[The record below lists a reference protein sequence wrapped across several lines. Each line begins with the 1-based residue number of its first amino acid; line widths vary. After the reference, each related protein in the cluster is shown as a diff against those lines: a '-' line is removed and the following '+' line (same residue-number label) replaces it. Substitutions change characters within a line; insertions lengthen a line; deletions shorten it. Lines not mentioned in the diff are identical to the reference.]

1 MVDSPPVNR
10 VIVVVGMHRGGT
22 SATTLALRALGVELG
37 DDLLA
42 ADPDQNPIGFFEDN
56 PLLEVSEQV
65 LQVLDM
71 KWDTP
76 RVIPPQAWN
85 NPVLGALAVKASASI
100 RDRFDEFPVWGF
112 KNPRTARL
120 LPFWKTVFQRCER
133 EASYVIA
140 LRNPISIATSLRRRN
155 QIAPARAH
163 LLWLLHMAEAVVHT
177 RGESRVVVDYDEL
190 LLDPRTE
197 FRRIAGALSLPFPDT
212 NAIALLEAESALDT
226 DHRRTQFDPADLE
239 IDHDVSELSREAF
252 TLLQSWSRDDPKTT
266 PAGIDDRLGELLGRV
281 HSLEPVL
288 RDLAET
294 DRARI
299 EATTAVEAQRT
310 ALAGMTAERERLNS
324 ERAQLATDL
333 HEQINHREAE
343 RVRMDALVNHSTQNE
358 RALHEAK
365 TQTAKAEL
373 RAEQL
378 GMDHELQRARADK
391 LESERAGLQHSL
403 AKTKV
408 TSERERAGFA
418 EQIARLSTSVEE
430 ERTRT
435 EDLTLELGDRNATI
449 QTLGRNLDQLGTE
462 HEHITAVLSE
472 ERAQRRAW
480 VRQQATI
487 LTREFTGSVDAMA
500 VTRQWRL
507 AARIQQG
514 LSRAKLRPWI
524 NGMDQLQ
531 ALSHTLHA
539 AAHADPMDVKQLSV
553 LARNVKQTF
562 HELSTSTSF
571 QFARALSRLAYLPL
585 RQTRPEGPFEF
596 VRNRISELHFHLS
609 HLADLPDV
617 PREAQTSRKPTSPTV
632 DVVIPVYRAPKETLR
647 CLDSVLASRNRT
659 QMEIIV
665 IDDASSHRALTK
677 ALEALER
684 LGQITLLRNEQ
695 NLGFPGTANRG
706 LMLHPDRDVVLLN
719 SDTIVHGDWLDR
731 LRRSATSDWR
741 IATVTPF
748 SNNAEICSYPV
759 LCRPDPMPSAS
770 ELAELDDAAAQ
781 ANDGLVVTL
790 PTAVGFCM
798 YVRRE
803 VLLEIGGFDTE
814 RFGRG
819 YGEENDFCLRAR
831 RQGYRNVLAGDVFVG
846 HEGGASFTHEK
857 QQLIDE
863 GLAEL
868 DQLYPD
874 YRSEINDFLERDPV
888 RRLRRRIDVGRAR
901 RNEPAG
907 ILMVNHSR
915 GGGTSQHVTEL
926 ATTLEAEGTAV
937 WTLQP
942 NIDGSASLGRFDGPD
957 SENLIF
963 KLPDEMDGLIETA
976 RNAGVQHIHFHHLLG
991 FDPSVR
997 EIPAALSCEFDI
1009 TLHDFMVVCP
1019 RIHLIGGQGKFCGLP
1034 DAETCTNCVK
1044 CNGSEA
1050 GFEVDVEAWRAE
1062 HQEWLLGARRVFV
1075 PSQDTKEWLEPKLDG
1090 ITLSVRPHAERFNRP
1105 APPAKRGGRKTK
1117 RRRVAV
1123 IGAIG
1128 THKGS
1133 ELLHACAL
1141 DAERR
1146 DLALEFHLVGFSDRD
1161 DLLRD
1166 TGRVSITGAYAQ
1178 GDLPDLLRNARC
1190 DLAFLPS
1197 IWPETYCY
1205 TLSAAFS
1212 AGLFSVALDLGA
1224 IAERIRKADWGDLL
1238 PADSDASAIND
1249 RLIAVS
1255 PSPLPSHCSMESLVT
1270 NYGSALAD
1278 YYDDLTLER

>member
-1 MVDSPPVNR
+1 M
-10 VIVVVGMHRGGT
+10 
-22 SATTLALRALGVELG
+22 
-37 DDLLA
+37 
-42 ADPDQNPIGFFEDN
+42 
-56 PLLEVSEQV
+56 
-65 LQVLDM
+65 
-71 KWDTP
+71 
-76 RVIPPQAWN
+76 
-85 NPVLGALAVKASASI
+85 
-100 RDRFDEFPVWGF
+100 
-112 KNPRTARL
+112 
-120 LPFWKTVFQRCER
+120 
-133 EASYVIA
+133 
-140 LRNPISIATSLRRRN
+140 
-155 QIAPARAH
+155 
-163 LLWLLHMAEAVVHT
+163 
-177 RGESRVVVDYDEL
+177 
-190 LLDPRTE
+190 
-197 FRRIAGALSLPFPDT
+197 
-212 NAIALLEAESALDT
+212 
-226 DHRRTQFDPADLE
+226 
-239 IDHDVSELSREAF
+239 
-252 TLLQSWSRDDPKTT
+252 
-266 PAGIDDRLGELLGRV
+266 
-281 HSLEPVL
+281 
-288 RDLAET
+288 
-294 DRARI
+294 
-299 EATTAVEAQRT
+299 
-310 ALAGMTAERERLNS
+310 
-324 ERAQLATDL
+324 
-333 HEQINHREAE
+333 
-343 RVRMDALVNHSTQNE
+343 
-358 RALHEAK
+358 
-365 TQTAKAEL
+365 
-373 RAEQL
+373 
-378 GMDHELQRARADK
+378 
-391 LESERAGLQHSL
+391 
-403 AKTKV
+403 
-408 TSERERAGFA
+408 
-418 EQIARLSTSVEE
+418 
-430 ERTRT
+430 
-435 EDLTLELGDRNATI
+435 LT
-449 QTLGRNLDQLGTE
+449 
-462 HEHITAVLSE
+462 E
-472 ERAQRRAW
+472 ERAQRRAS
-480 VRQQATI
+480 VRQQATL
-487 LTREFTGSVDAMA
+487 LTREFTASVDAMA

-531 ALSHTLHA
+531 ALSHALLA
-539 AAHADPMDVKQLSV
+539 AAHAEPMDLKQLSA
-553 LARNVKQTF
+553 LARSVKQTF
-562 HELSTSTSF
+562 NELSTSTSF

-585 RQTRPEGPFEF
+585 RRTRPEGPFEF
-596 VRNRISELHFHLS
+596 VRNRISELHFLLS
-609 HLADLPDV
+609 HLADLPEV
-617 PREAQTSRKPTSPTV
+617 PGEAEIPRKPTDPTV

-647 CLDSVLASRNRT
+647 CLDSVLASSNRT

-684 LGQITLLRNEQ
+684 LGKITLLRNEQ

-719 SDTIVHGDWLDR
+719 SDTVVHGDWLDR

-770 ELAELDDAAAQ
+770 ELAELDDAAAR
-781 ANDGLVVTL
+781 ANNGLVVTL

-831 RQGYRNVLAGDVFVG
+831 RHGYRNVLAGDVFVG

-874 YRSEINDFLERDPV
+874 YRSEINNFLERDPV

-915 GGGTSQHVTEL
+915 GGGTSQHVTKL

-942 NIDGSASLGRFDGPD
+942 NIDGSTSFGRFDGPD

-976 RNAGVQHIHFHHLLG
+976 MNAGVQHIHFHHLLG

-997 EIPAALSCEFDI
+997 KIPAALSCEFDI

-1019 RIHLIGGQGKFCGLP
+1019 RIHLIGDQGKFCGLP
-1034 DAETCTNCVK
+1034 DAETCTHCVK
-1044 CNGSEA
+1044 RNGSEV

-1090 ITLSVRPHAERFNRP
+1090 ITLSVRPHAEHFSRP
-1105 APPAKRGGRKTK
+1105 APPAKRGRRKTK

-1128 THKGS
+1128 PHKGS

-1146 DLALEFHLVGFSDRD
+1146 DLALEFRLVGFSDRD

-1178 GDLPDLLRNARC
+1178 DDLPDLLRNARC

-1255 PSPLPSHCSMESLVT
+1255 PSPLPSGCSAEAFVT
-1270 NYGSALAD
+1270 NYNSALSD